1 MNDAEAEKILHL
13 LSVSR
18 YDVAF
23 PYAIYA
29 KLESYDPFGPLAPKI
44 REAMFRIR
52 THIAQQ
58 LEKQSKKLLN
68 AEIAVKLSSYLAIL
82 DKSSAH
88 NKLYNLR
95 RSIAP
100 YLSRFDYEHDLTE
113 VDDSVDISAN
123 IAVWQAI
130 SEEFSLLCFEDNK
143 KVAGFEEFSGF
154 FAALGP
160 NYIGEIIDLANV
172 ESTQNLSKKTPSTD
186 KDDNRRRYIS
196 EMNDVLG
203 QISIQLWHEYQ
214 KQNLIYIGSTTSDTV
229 PTVKKH
235 KSISFNKN
243 TFSNKDVLT
252 SSIDTVVC
260 SRSSDIELVAQRTQ
274 IKSKAKDIWNDIYAW
289 DDKLTKKYPLLYP
302 AAKSM
307 TVAVST
313 GMIGSMAYSGY
324 KLGKA
329 VKKSFN
335 NYKLNADKTKYH
347 SYFRYIT
354 AKENFNEAAD
364 LGKSATLLLVSSIFV
379 GATIAEN
386 GLSVAT
392 GLTGQVSQHGFGG
405 LPSVGHA
412 SSGVFEKIQHINVSS
427 LGKSLISNSRVLA
440 STTIGAFAGL
450 ATSLNSGLQQRRAE
464 RELDNLLKQYGSS
477 KFPKN
482 KQMCKWRSSDPAK
495 YYSIVLWLNSI
506 KLSPE
511 KKRLLDQ
518 KSLLITQ
525 KRQEKQKRGW
535 SAGLGTIFGLG
546 AAGAIGSIR
555 SDIAVNDNEV
565 TQIPPASLNK
575 LISQEKISLPA
586 DEQPAKSTCHR
597 SYYLSKAK
605 QLTIDNDEITVGKKL
620 RQLGWHEDSKNIPSS
635 QDYAASED
643 VSSNKNNGSD
653 EHKSYYKKSVNL
665 VTTDGYTQT
674 PYGTS
679 YRIDDNGD
687 IIFKGKLP
695 DEATASKIEAQA
707 YAEIKQDVLNGEKIG
722 TGEYTF
728 FNGYACYADDSNIPT
743 NDENFAFTD
752 LDNDNQQID
761 FETKQ
766 ERIIQYKNKILSSVN
781 TRQSQDYDDIY
792 YDPRSQAGAP
802 EPVTYEQTENVI
814 DKPVTAVLSIRRV
827 FDRDYDDFASPSYD
841 SCHDTEELA
850 ISKPRRNISIHD
862 DIYFDPNRDKIPTSD
877 TEGYADNGGSVTI
890 RQLQYY

>member
-130 SEEFSLLCFEDNK
+130 SEEFSLRCFEDNK

-186 KDDNRRRYIS
+186 QDDNRRRYIS

-243 TFSNKDVLT
+243 TFSNKNVLT

-274 IKSKAKDIWNDIYAW
+274 IKSKAKDIWNGIYAW

-335 NYKLNADKTKYH
+335 NYKNGADKTKY
-347 SYFRYIT
+347 SNYFRYIT

-364 LGKSATLLLVSSIFV
+364 IGRSAALLAVSSVFT
-379 GATIAEN
+379 GYLIAEK
-386 GLSVAT
+386 GLSAAT
-392 GLTGQVSQHGFGG
+392 GLAGYVSNNGISSLSAGGF
-405 LPSVGHA
+405 
-412 SSGVFEKIQHINVSS
+412 SSANIFEKIQHLDIVSA
-427 LGKSLISNSRVLA
+427 GKSLVSNTRILA
-440 STTIGAFAGL
+440 SSAIGGLAGL
-450 ATSLNSGLQQRRAE
+450 ATSINTGIEQRRAE
-464 RELDNLLKQYGSS
+464 KQLDALLKKYGAVT
-477 KFPKN
+477 FPTNEKIRI
-482 KQMCKWRSSDPAK
+482 WRSTNPAQ
-495 YYSIVLWLNSI
+495 YYSMVMFLNEM
-506 KLSPE
+506 KLSSQQ
-511 KKRLLDQ
+511 KQSIVQLCNLIDQ
-518 KSLLITQ
+518 KRT
-525 KRQEKQKRGW
+525 EKQKRGW
-535 SAGLGTIFGLG
+535 GAGLGTVLGLGSAGIFGALHNDM
-546 AAGAIGSIR
+546 AIS
-555 SDIAVNDNEV
+555 SDKS
-565 TQIPPASLNK
+565 ASLVSIHGNHAP
-575 LISQEKISLPA
+575 IQDQQSSTDIDDLP
-586 DEQPAKSTCHR
+586 KKTCHR
-597 SYYLSKAK
+597 TYYLKSVK
-605 QLTIDNDEITVGKKL
+605 QLIRNNENLTVGEKL
-620 RQLGWHEDSKNIPSS
+620 QRLGWHEGSKNFSHSINNVS
-635 QDYAASED
+635 AED
-643 VSSNKNNGSD
+643 VSSERADN
-653 EHKSYYKKSVNL
+653 HTAYYKKSVKNI
-665 VTTDGYTQT
+665 TTDGYTPT
-674 PYGTS
+674 EYGTS
-679 YRIDDNGD
+679 YKIDNNGD
-687 IIFKGKLP
+687 IIFKGELP
-695 DEATASKIEAQA
+695 DEETASKIEAEAFSKIKHDAMTGQSISQGEHAFLNDYA
-707 YAEIKQDVLNGEKIG
+707 YSNGMPD
-722 TGEYTF
+722 
-728 FNGYACYADDSNIPT
+728 DDSDYT
-743 NDENFAFTD
+743 MASVDYD
-752 LDNDNQQID
+752 QQSD
-761 FETKQ
+761 VEVSPV
-766 ERIIQYKNKILSSVN
+766 ESSRKSN
-781 TRQSQDYDDIY
+781 HIDYDDIY
-792 YDPRSQAGAP
+792 YNPSEPTIISEPLAYDPP
-802 EPVTYEQTENVI
+802 ESVYIDEQSYEVS
-814 DKPVTAVLSIRRV
+814 SIRRI
-827 FDRDYDDFASPSYD
+827 FDDDYSQSSYKPQNNGDIVSLESRRDL
-841 SCHDTEELA
+841 T
-850 ISKPRRNISIHD
+850 IHD
-862 DIYFDPNRDKIPTSD
+862 DIYYNPDNDTNRPAQDD
-877 TEGYADNGGSVTI
+877 MLAYHI
-890 RQLQYY
+890 RKLQYY